1 MGFGHQ
7 NTRRGDRQLI
17 GRAGRQGDP
26 GVSRF
31 FISPEDELLVRFGN
45 EREKKPMNRRAC
57 LGAICHAQKTCEE
70 VFAAQRESTLRLD
83 EVIGQFRAEIYQA
96 RSKIL
101 EGNLPGEFAHLPP
114 AMVQAVALSAIDE
127 AWATFLRE
135 ADDARQRCGVVSLV
149 GRDYQREYI
158 REVAAMFEAMMDGI
172 KETMHRHLAYASEGV
187 IHVDAV

>member
-1 MGFGHQ
+1 M
-7 NTRRGDRQLI
+7 
-17 GRAGRQGDP
+17 
-26 GVSRF
+26 
-31 FISPEDELLVRFGN
+31 RFGN

-101 EGNLPGEFAHLPP
+101 EGNLPGEFAHLPS
-114 AMVQAVALSAIDE
+114 AVVQAVALSAIDE

-172 KETMHRHLAYASEGV
+172 KETMHRRLAHASEGV